1 VLGRQAL
8 QVELGIEDAREVL
21 IVTER
26 GARVYAKTSPTK
38 MRSINICTA
47 MPQPQSGIA
56 VSGHHYFAVPA
67 LRRRHATSTATRHSP
82 SVKPVDDARKAV
94 EAPMHTLARNQR
106 SSISA
111 TNPASTSA
119 CVIASP
125 DEKHL

>member
-1 VLGRQAL
+1 
-8 QVELGIEDAREVL
+8 
-21 IVTER
+21 
-26 GARVYAKTSPTK
+26 
-38 MRSINICTA
+38 
-47 MPQPQSGIA
+47 MPQPESGIA
-56 VSGHHYFAVPA
+56 VSGHHHLAVPA
-67 LRRRHATSTATRHSP
+67 LRRHATRTATRHSP

-119 CVIASP
+119 SVIASP